1 MAETNENKSKV
12 IDKTN
17 NKIDS
22 VKSEVPTYKV
32 TADRIKE
39 NLALIPKRTAQAFE
53 SLEKVKQA
61 FSLPVTMSGL
71 SKEERHDLNMA
82 FDSAGGF
89 SAIYESLTQHAYDL
103 GQYPITSF
111 VGYGVLQQIAQQGLI
126 RACVQTVSD
135 DISRK
140 WIKITGCE
148 DADKLEQLTNLL
160 KDYHI
165 KDLFHKAVTTTG
177 YMGGAFIFIDTG
189 EDDTTLP
196 LAVNDLSAEL
206 IGDDASVKFVV
217 VDPVNVT
224 PIEYNCIDPLRD
236 DYMRPK
242 MWQVLGK
249 RVHASRLLAFIENVP
264 PTLLKPCYNFLG
276 IPQAQILWDYV
287 MHFNDCRASTAR
299 LLNKI
304 SLLVVQTDMD
314 AVLSDPQGLEIF
326 DAKMQFLERYRN
338 NDSIFVCDKDS
349 ESVMNVQT
357 TIAGCTD
364 IVRQALELI
373 ACINRT
379 PAVKL
384 LGISPSGFNA
394 TGESDLK
401 NYYDYISSKQ
411 ELYREQIQT
420 IINVIQ
426 LVNFGYIDPA
436 ITFEFEPLNEEN
448 KASIAMT
455 AQTKIGALTQLVDR
469 QAMSAEEL
477 REAVR
482 QDQDLGLEF
491 LDEEM
496 PEELKEAEKTDL
508 MTDDPN
514 AENGNMFAQMMQA
527 KQENSDKE
535 NSLID
540 IAQKRLNNS
549 NE

>member
-1 MAETNENKSKV
+1 MK
-12 IDKTN
+12 
-17 NKIDS
+17 
-22 VKSEVPTYKV
+22 P
-32 TADRIKE
+32 R
-39 NLALIPKRTAQAFE
+39 
-53 SLEKVKQA
+53 
-61 FSLPVTMSGL
+61 
-71 SKEERHDLNMA
+71 
-82 FDSAGGF
+82 
-89 SAIYESLTQHAYDL
+89 
-103 GQYPITSF
+103 
-111 VGYGVLQQIAQQGLI
+111 
-126 RACVQTVSD
+126 
-135 DISRK
+135 
-140 WIKITGCE
+140 
-148 DADKLEQLTNLL
+148 
-160 KDYHI
+160 
-165 KDLFHKAVTTTG
+165 
-177 YMGGAFIFIDTG
+177 
-189 EDDTTLP
+189 
-196 LAVNDLSAEL
+196 
-206 IGDDASVKFVV
+206 
-217 VDPVNVT
+217 
-224 PIEYNCIDPLRD
+224 
-236 DYMRPK
+236 
-242 MWQVLGK
+242 MWQVLGR
-249 RVHASRLLAFIENVP
+249 RVHASRLLTFVENQP
-264 PTLLKPCYNFLG
+264 PILLKPNYNFLG

-401 NYYDYISSKQ
+401 NYYDYIASKQ
-411 ELYREQIQT
+411 ELYREQIQK
-420 IINVIQ
+420 ILDIIQ
-426 LVNFGYIDPA
+426 LVEFDEIDPA

-448 KASIAMT
+448 KASQAMT

-477 REAVR
+477 REAVK
-482 QDQDLGLEF
+482 QDQDLGLDF

-496 PEELKEAEKTDL
+496 PEELKQATQTEL

-514 AENGNMFAQMMQA
+514 GEQGNMFADMMQKQQQSEPA
-527 KQENSDKE
+527 KT
-535 NSLID
+535 SLVD
-540 IAQKRLNNS
+540 MAQKSFNNS

>member
-1 MAETNENKSKV
+1 MADEKVKV
-12 IDKTN
+12 IDKTE

-22 VKSEVPTYKV
+22 VKSEVPQMKL
-32 TADRIKE
+32 TAESIKDR
-39 NLALIPKRTAQAFE
+39 LALIPERTAKALN
-53 SLEKVKQA
+53 SLKEVKEA

-71 SKEERHDLNMA
+71 NQEQRNNLNMA

-89 SAIYESLTQHAYDL
+89 NAIYESLTQHAYDL

-126 RACVQTVSD
+126 RACVQTIAD
-135 DISRK
+135 DLSRK
-140 WIKITGCE
+140 WIKLTGC
-148 DADKLEQLTNLL
+148 DDSDKLEKLTNLL
-160 KDYHI
+160 RDYHI
-165 KDLFHKAVTTTG
+165 QDLFHKAVTTTG
-177 YMGGAFIFIDTG
+177 YMGGAFIFVDTG
-189 EDDTTLP
+189 EDDLTLP

-206 IGDDASVKFVV
+206 KGKDASVKFIV
-217 VDPVNVT
+217 VDPVNVS
-224 PIEYNCIDPLRD
+224 PIDYNCIDPLRD
-236 DYMRPK
+236 DYMRPR
-242 MWQVLGK
+242 MWQVLGR
-249 RVHASRLLAFIENVP
+249 RVHASRLITFIENQP
-264 PTLLKPCYNFLG
+264 PILLKPNYNFLG

-287 MHFNDCRASTAR
+287 IHFNDCRASTAR

-314 AVLSDPQGLEIF
+314 AVLSDPQGLDLF
-326 DAKMQFLERYRN
+326 DAKMEFLERYRN
-338 NDSIFVCDKDS
+338 NDSVFVCDKDS

-364 IVRQALELI
+364 VVRQSLELV

-401 NYYDYISSKQ
+401 NYYDYIASKQ

-420 IINVIQ
+420 ILKIIQ
-426 LVNFGYIDPA
+426 LVNFGKIDPA

-448 KASIAMT
+448 KATQAMT

-482 QDQDLGLEF
+482 QDQDLGLNF
-491 LDEEM
+491 LDEEL
-496 PEELKEAEKTDL
+496 PEELQQATQTDL

-514 AENGNMFAQMMQA
+514 AQHGNMFAELMQQ
-527 KQENSDKE
+527 KQNADTGNK
-535 NSLID
+535 NSLVD
-540 IAQKRLNNS
+540 MAQKTFNNS

>member
-1 MAETNENKSKV
+1 MANIADRTH
-12 IDKTN
+12 
-17 NKIDS
+17 NKIVSRKSDTPIRPKITADS
-22 VKSEVPTYKV
+22 VREQLQMIPERTVNAFKNLRSVK
-32 TADRIKE
+32 KE
-39 NLALIPKRTAQAFE
+39 FALPI
-53 SLEKVKQA
+53 
-61 FSLPVTMSGL
+61 TMSGV
-71 SKEERHDLNMA
+71 SKDEYKEMNMA

-89 SAIYESLTQHAYDL
+89 NAIYESLTQHAYDL

-126 RACVQTVSD
+126 RACIQTVSD
-135 DISRK
+135 DLSRK
-140 WIKITGCE
+140 WIKVDGCE
-148 DADKLEQLTNLL
+148 DPQKLEKIENEL
-160 KDYHI
+160 KKLHI

-189 EDDTTLP
+189 EDDLTLP
-196 LAVNDLSAEL
+196 LAINDLSAEL
-206 IGDDASVKFVV
+206 KEGSKVKFVV
-217 VDPVNVT
+217 VDPVNVS
-224 PIEYNCIDPLRD
+224 PIEYNCINPLRD
-236 DYMRPK
+236 DYMQPR

-249 RVHASRLLAFIENVP
+249 RVHASRLLPFVENQP
-264 PTLLKPCYNFLG
+264 PMLLKPNYNFLG

-287 MHFNDCRASTAR
+287 MHFNQTRASTAR
-299 LLNKI
+299 LLEKI

-314 AVLSDPQGLEIF
+314 AVLSDEHGIELF
-326 DAKMQFLERYRN
+326 DAKMEFLERYRN
-338 NDSIFVCDKDS
+338 NDSVFVCDKES
-349 ESVMNVQT
+349 EGVMNVQT
-357 TIAGCTD
+357 TITGCTD
-364 IVRQALELI
+364 VVRQSLELI

-426 LVNFGYIDPA
+426 LCEFGNIDPA
-436 ITFEFEPLNEEN
+436 ITFKFEPLNEEN
-448 KASIAMT
+448 KASQAMT

-477 REAVR
+477 RTAVR
-482 QDQDLGLEF
+482 EDEDLGLSF

-496 PEELKEAEKTDL
+496 PEELESATQTDL
-508 MTDDPN
+508 MTDDPS
-514 AENGNMFAQMMQA
+514 AQQGNMFEEMM
-527 KQENSDKE
+527 KQKQGENKE
-535 NSLID
+535 NDDHID
-540 IAQKRLNNS
+540 MAQKSFNNS

>member
-1 MAETNENKSKV
+1 MADEKAKV
-12 IDKTN
+12 IDKTE
-17 NKIDS
+17 NKINS
-22 VKSEVPTYKV
+22 VKSDVPQYKV
-32 TADRIKE
+32 TADSIKE
-39 NLALIPKRTAQAFE
+39 NLMLLPKRTAKAFE
-53 SLEKVKQA
+53 SLDNVKNA
-61 FSLPVTMSGL
+61 FALPITMSGL
-71 SKEERHDLNMA
+71 SKDDRESLNMA

-89 SAIYESLTQHAYDL
+89 STIYESLTQHAYDL

-140 WIKITGCE
+140 WIKLTGCD
-148 DADKLEQLTNLL
+148 DADKLEKLTNLL

-177 YMGGAFIFIDTG
+177 YMGGAFIFVDTG

-206 IGDDASVKFVV
+206 KGDRASVKFVV
-217 VDPVNVT
+217 VDPVNVS
-224 PIEYNCIDPLRD
+224 PIEYNCTNPLRD
-236 DYMRPK
+236 DYMKPR
-242 MWQVLGK
+242 MWQVLGR
-249 RVHASRLLAFIENVP
+249 RVHASRLLTFVENQP
-264 PTLLKPCYNFLG
+264 PILLKPNYNFLG

-401 NYYDYISSKQ
+401 NYYDYIASKQ
-411 ELYREQIQT
+411 ELYREQIQE
-420 IINVIQ
+420 ILDIIQ
-426 LVNFGYIDPA
+426 LVEFDEIDPA

-448 KASIAMT
+448 KASMAMT

-477 REAVR
+477 REAVK

-496 PEELKEAEKTDL
+496 PAELKEATQTEL

-514 AENGNMFAQMMQA
+514 GEQGNMFADMMQKQQQSEPA
-527 KQENSDKE
+527 KNSIVDM
-535 NSLID
+535 
-540 IAQKRLNNS
+540 AQKSFNNS